1 MFMFHP
7 FLNMIPLS
15 GCLALL
21 ISFLMGVQLTKELTE
36 KLDEMEA
43 MTSQAVNTSREC
55 GKDVANKTVIAMS
68 LNRTIEFM
76 MKELKEINKVNITTI
91 HHANVDNKLDKNIDY
106 HDKEAGL
113 INSTNDKIEN
123 AEQMKN
129 NGEMLKKTKVR
140 QNRLQMYG
148 VIVFT
153 IVISLLIILFSLICI
168 ITTGLTGK
176 PCRQII
182 DTTGQVLEG
191 VGVCYIRI
199 LL

>member
-1 MFMFHP
+1 MSFTITFIMFMFHP

-21 ISFLMGVQLTKELTE
+21 VSFLMSVQVTRELTE

-43 MTSQAVNTSREC
+43 MTSKAVNTSREC

-68 LNRTIEFM
+68 LKRTMEFL
-76 MKELKEINKVNITTI
+76 MKELKELKDVNVTTI
-91 HHANVDNKLDKNIDY
+91 SHANVDIKLDKKLNDY
-106 HDKEAGL
+106 DKEAGL
-113 INSTNDKIEN
+113 IDTTDDKIE
-123 AEQMKN
+123 KN
-129 NGEMLKKTKVR
+129 GGEMEKKTKVR

-153 IVISLLIILFSLICI
+153 FVRSLLMILFSLICI

-176 PCRQII
+176 PC
-182 DTTGQVLEG
+182 
-191 VGVCYIRI
+191 
-199 LL
+199 